1 MSQIDDFDY
10 EDDDIVD
17 RNPLR
22 SVNKKLEKEL
32 AALRKEREELLAAKR
47 ENAFIKAGIDP
58 NDAKFKYFVKG
69 YDGELTPDAIREAG
83 IEAQLIAPPSP
94 VSASADE
101 QAAWNRTAKVA
112 AGANAAQAPVD
123 WNARINAAESPAEVE
138 AIMAE
143 ARAALG

>member
-1 MSQIDDFDY
+1 MSDFDDFDY
-10 EDDDIVD
+10 EDEVQD

-32 AALRKEREELLAAKR
+32 AALRKEREELIAAKR

-58 NDAKFKYFVKG
+58 NDARFKYFVKG
-69 YDGELTPDAIREAG
+69 YDGELDPEAIREAG

-94 VSASADE
+94 VAATADE
-101 QAAWNRTAKVA
+101 QAAWSRTNKVA
-112 AGANAAQAPVD
+112 AGANTAQAPVD

-138 AIMAE
+138 AILAE